1 MCACARL
8 RVEFARVATVPCG
21 VDWQETLAGCPP
33 VRPAQF
39 LFYFFWNKAD
49 EVEEEERILE
59 SACNAAII
67 NSEKKAS
74 RGSSI
79 RKAVFY
85 GLM

>member
-1 MCACARL
+1 LVSLHC
-8 RVEFARVATVPCG
+8 T
-21 VDWQETLAGCPP
+21 CP
-33 VRPAQF
+33 
-39 LFYFFWNKAD
+39 KAD